1 MWIMIWE
8 VVVFSI
14 LLALILGYFW
24 GFWLGVNRDVH
35 IDSVVHV
42 KMKEMQKEKQKKEKT
57 NDKFDYK
64 VDRVI
69 YYDNKTHQYFK
80 EYKITLTD
88 QKKKPLP
95 KDKFNQI
102 VNSIFYSWDNNL
114 YDVSGNCI
122 VYSQIWKF
130 VSFNKKF
137 WFNKKNDVTWN
148 GEVGTV
154 ARYHNVWTY
163 SWEKLD
169 LLVKVVK
176 LKNLNRLY
184 ISSTT
189 PKWFKATT
197 LNGKWAVGFFLNSSR
212 KDVVWT
218 DYSVTLNFTFVK
230 AWTNK
235 PINTNFDVLINDID
249 NTYNRKEKI
258 IIPHNSYEMYK
269 VSNSSFVYGINN
281 KSNDEF
287 FDILKY
293 VPVNYSFDIKNGK
306 IRFWDFKSTD
316 INAMLEIFYKNKS
329 SFDITFSA
337 VKKVDI
343 GKSFG
348 KAGFLIS
355 FWNNLLTWCNNFYK
369 VNPSF
374 ESNFVDQKL
383 FNNMLIYGWDL
394 SNISNPVN
402 YFGKY
407 KVVVFSWIKL
417 EKNNFNTFYK
427 IVHSLSWNTVFMW
440 TIKIS
445 DIINPFRNA
454 LYQINLWKDVGAEW
468 IILKGLDENTWVDN
482 NYTKAQYNTL
492 IKSLVLYASSLWL
505 KVMGDSYLI
514 DQGLFDNLDGVI
526 IPYNYSNWNNIEP
539 YTKSILSKL
548 SWYKGNIMCYSTIW
562 SLDMDNIYEKI
573 GVKMN
578 EDCVYRTI
586 QSDFVNPI
594 TYNK

>member
-1 MWIMIWE
+1 
-8 VVVFSI
+8 
-14 LLALILGYFW
+14 
-24 GFWLGVNRDVH
+24 
-35 IDSVVHV
+35 
-42 KMKEMQKEKQKKEKT
+42 
-57 NDKFDYK
+57 
-64 VDRVI
+64 
-69 YYDNKTHQYFK
+69 
-80 EYKITLTD
+80 
-88 QKKKPLP
+88 
-95 KDKFNQI
+95 
-102 VNSIFYSWDNNL
+102 
-114 YDVSGNCI
+114 
-122 VYSQIWKF
+122 
-130 VSFNKKF
+130 
-137 WFNKKNDVTWN
+137 
-148 GEVGTV
+148 
-154 ARYHNVWTY
+154 
-163 SWEKLD
+163 
-169 LLVKVVK
+169 
-176 LKNLNRLY
+176 
-184 ISSTT
+184 
-189 PKWFKATT
+189 
-197 LNGKWAVGFFLNSSR
+197 
-212 KDVVWT
+212 
-218 DYSVTLNFTFVK
+218 
-230 AWTNK
+230 
-235 PINTNFDVLINDID
+235 
-249 NTYNRKEKI
+249 
-258 IIPHNSYEMYK
+258 
-269 VSNSSFVYGINN
+269 
-281 KSNDEF
+281 
-287 FDILKY
+287 
-293 VPVNYSFDIKNGK
+293 
-306 IRFWDFKSTD
+306 
-316 INAMLEIFYKNKS
+316 
-329 SFDITFSA
+329 
-337 VKKVDI
+337 
-343 GKSFG
+343 
-348 KAGFLIS
+348 
-355 FWNNLLTWCNNFYK
+355 
-369 VNPSF
+369 
-374 ESNFVDQKL
+374 
-383 FNNMLIYGWDL
+383 MLIYGWDL

-586 QSDFVNPI
+586 QSDFVSPI